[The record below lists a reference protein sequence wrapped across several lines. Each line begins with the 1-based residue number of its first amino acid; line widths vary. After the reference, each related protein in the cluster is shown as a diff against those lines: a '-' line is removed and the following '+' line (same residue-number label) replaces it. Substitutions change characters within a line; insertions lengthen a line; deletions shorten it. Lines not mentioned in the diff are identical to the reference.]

1 MDTGNTAWLLTAIL
15 AVVLMLP
22 GLVLFYGGMVGRRTT
37 MNMMLMV
44 FGSFCVT
51 AFLWVAF
58 GYSMVFGDTV
68 GGLGLVGN
76 PLQYAGLEGL
86 LLASENDALPPL
98 GLAAIHLA
106 FAGLTIGIVAG
117 AAADRMQFRSWLVF
131 APVWVTLCYF
141 PVAHWVFAFDS
152 EDGSTRGGWI
162 ANSLEAVDYAGSTA
176 IHVNSGIAA
185 LALALVLGRRRV
197 WPVQPKSHSLPLV
210 LLGVGLL
217 LTGWLG
223 FDGSALGAA
232 DNNAAVAVFNT
243 LVAACAGAVAWSVA
257 ERLRDGAVTT
267 LGVSSGAI
275 AALVAITP
283 SCGAVSPMGA
293 LAIGVAAGVLCY
305 FAVALKYVF
314 KFDDSL
320 DVTALHFIGGVIGGL
335 LIGVLASPDAPS
347 GATGLL
353 YGGSIVLLGKQALA
367 ILAVVGWTFT
377 ITVVIGLVLK
387 HTIGLRVSD
396 KEEQTGLDVSL
407 HHENAYEYGDSKAHA
422 PRGHAE
428 HGAEEAVL
436 LRGTAPDVDAAH
448 TASAPAVT
456 P

>member
-58 GYSMVFGDTV
+58 GYSMVFGDSV
-68 GGLGLVGN
+68 GGLGLIGN
-76 PLQYAGLEGL
+76 PFQYAGLEGL
-86 LLASENDALPPL
+86 LTAAESDALPPL

-117 AAADRMQFRSWLVF
+117 AAADRMQFRGWLVF
-131 APVWVTLCYF
+131 APIWVTLCYF

-197 WPVQPKSHSLPLV
+197 WPVQPKAHSLPLV

-232 DNNAAVAVFNT
+232 DNDAAVAVFNT
-243 LVAACAGAVAWSVA
+243 LVAACAGAVAWSAV

-267 LGVSSGAI
+267 LGASSGMI

-283 SCGAVSPMGA
+283 SCGVVSPLGA
-293 LAIGVAAGVLCY
+293 LAIGVAGGVVCY
-305 FAVALKYVF
+305 FAVAVKYLLKA
-314 KFDDSL
+314 DDSL
-320 DVTALHFIGGVIGGL
+320 DVTALHFIGGVVGGL
-335 LIGVLASPDAPS
+335 LIGVLASPAAPS
-347 GATGLL
+347 GATGLF
-353 YGGSIVLLGKQALA
+353 YGGDLTLLGKQALA

-377 ITVVIGLVLK
+377 LTVLIALLVK
-387 HTIGLRVSD
+387 ATVGLRVT
-396 KEEQTGLDVSL
+396 EEDEVVGLDVVV
-407 HHENAYEYGDSKAHA
+407 HHENAYEYGDAKAQA

-428 HGAEEAVL
+428 TGTEPAPLLEGTVGDAEARAV
-436 LRGTAPDVDAAH
+436 RAAGR
-448 TASAPAVT
+448 PG
-456 P
+456 